1 MIITLYN
8 ITKEFGKNILFSN
21 LSYTFEEGNKYAV
34 LGPVDSGKSTLL
46 QIISGKESPTSGKII
61 YLEKD
66 KEISEDKLS
75 RKISIASPYI
85 HLVEEFTFSEMV
97 DFHFKLKKT
106 AGNISQ
112 SKLPGIINLPS
123 IFGKKK
129 IAHYSPAIKQRIK
142 LLLTIFS
149 NVKVILLDEPTYN
162 LDSEGIKWFQQ
173 LMEDYSGNRTIIIG
187 SNSKEEETCL
197 CNYQIKIED
206 YK

>member
-1 MIITLYN
+1 MIITLDN
-8 ITKEFGKNILFSN
+8 ISKEFGKNILFSN

-34 LGPVDSGKSTLL
+34 LGPEDSGKSTLL
-46 QIISGKESPTSGKII
+46 QIIAGKESQTSGKII

-112 SKLPGIINLPS
+112 SKLHGIINLPS

-129 IAHYSPAIKQRIK
+129 IAHYSPSIKQRIK

-173 LMEDYSGNRTIIIG
+173 LIEDYSGNRTIIIC

-197 CNYQIKIED
+197 CNYQLKIED
-206 YK
+206 FK